1 MSGIYVERRFESARG
16 EVLAHFETPYLAPG
30 GEFRCR
36 WRILWPDHESSRETA
51 GIDGIQALL
60 LAMKTVRLELV
71 ESNLYR
77 SGDLTYLNQ
86 PDLDLPPTWGNG
98 SLYDVGPLPNGS

>member
-1 MSGIYVERRFESARG
+1 
-16 EVLAHFETPYLAPG
+16 
-30 GEFRCR
+30 
-36 WRILWPDHESSRETA
+36 
-51 GIDGIQALL
+51 
-60 LAMKTVRLELV
+60 MKTVRLELV